1 MVKAKRLTVKEL
13 NRIKIAY
20 HMGEDGYI
28 KNMDIENLV
37 NEVESLN
44 EQLERAKSLLPEKYH
59 KYMGIIED
67 EAIVLLERVEELEE
81 ERKWLASPAEFKT
94 LSEQNKALREENKGP
109 TKQ

>member
-37 NEVESLN
+37 NEIEEMKKDIDNLT
-44 EQLERAKSLLPEKYH
+44 EKLYW
-59 KYMGIIED
+59 K
-67 EAIVLLERVEELEE
+67 
-81 ERKWLASPAEFKT
+81 
-94 LSEQNKALREENKGP
+94 
-109 TKQ
+109 